1 MIVCAVVCGFCCAF
15 WCDEF
20 LPVFV
25 CLWMEANEL
34 LHSNAQRVSST
45 REDDFFQ
52 GSREAKLDRL
62 GVKVNGFYQG
72 ATRAIPLPIFDE
84 TQWDHYLYDKGR
96 DVVKNQ
102 QERQA
107 SDVGM
112 HVLQTAGVTGKRLS
126 NSPVCGKV

>member
-1 MIVCAVVCGFCCAF
+1 M
-15 WCDEF
+15 
-20 LPVFV
+20 
-25 CLWMEANEL
+25 
-34 LHSNAQRVSST
+34 SST

-84 TQWDHYLYDKGR
+84 TQWDHYLYHKGR
-96 DVVKNQ
+96 DQVKNQ

-112 HVLQTAGVTGKRLS
+112 HVLQKAGVTGKRLS
-126 NSPVCGKV
+126 NSPVCGKVCIDSLMSHMWTDVRSLRSGCCAHRHIRHKVRT

>member
-1 MIVCAVVCGFCCAF
+1 M
-15 WCDEF
+15 
-20 LPVFV
+20 
-25 CLWMEANEL
+25 
-34 LHSNAQRVSST
+34 SST

-84 TQWDHYLYDKGR
+84 TQWDHYLYHKGR
-96 DVVKNQ
+96 DQVKNQ
-102 QERQA
+102 QERKA

-112 HVLQTAGVTGKRLS
+112 HVLQKSGVTGKRLS
-126 NSPVCGKV
+126 NSPVCGKICIDSLMSHMWTDVRSLRSGRCAHRHIRHKVRT